1 MNAPVETAARPQLV
15 EGTDETGRRTVQVL
29 GLVKRPDRF
38 EYPDDPELRLLDAL
52 DLAGG
57 RTMEIAD
64 SVKIIRQVPGEPR
77 PIVILASVR
86 YAKQGGED
94 NLALI
99 PGDVVSVE
107 ETPLT
112 FTVDTVRSLLRFGVT
127 TF

>member
-1 MNAPVETAARPQLV
+1 
-15 EGTDETGRRTVQVL
+15 
-29 GLVKRPDRF
+29 
-38 EYPDDPELRLLDAL
+38 
-52 DLAGG
+52 
-57 RTMEIAD
+57 MEIAD

-112 FTVDTVRSLLRFGVT
+112 FTVDAVRSLLRFGVT